1 MVGQTNPSGRGRA
14 RTGAF
19 DIANAA
25 FMICVM
31 FIVVYPVLNV
41 IAISFSNANHIA
53 RSDVTFFPRG
63 FTTEAYKYILKDKQ
77 VWMGYRNSV
86 FYAAGS
92 ALVTLLFT
100 SMFAFPLVNRDLIGR
115 KFFTIFLSITM
126 FFNGGMIPTYLLIRN
141 LHLIDNPL
149 ALILPGCV
157 GAYNVFVFRTFFQN
171 IPGELYE
178 SAKIDGAND
187 FVILFRIVLPL
198 SKALLATFGLFTII
212 GSWNSWFSGL
222 IYLKNTELYPVQL
235 ILREYLYVLD
245 MVNMQARAGMGGGAL
260 NPQLL
265 QQIAPKGVRMAMAAV
280 TMFPIMLIYP
290 FFQKYFVKGVMIGA
304 IKG

>member
-1 MVGQTNPSGRGRA
+1 MVAGIKSGRTGNRI
-14 RTGAF
+14 GAF
-19 DIANAA
+19 EIINGA

-31 FIVVYPVLNV
+31 FAVVYPVLNV
-41 IAISFSNANHIA
+41 IAISLSNANHIA
-53 RSDVTFFPRG
+53 QSDVTFFPRG
-63 FTTEAYKYILKDKQ
+63 FTTEAYGYILKDKQ
-77 VWMGYRNSV
+77 VWTGYRNSV
-86 FYAAGS
+86 LYAAGS
-92 ALVTLLFT
+92 ALVTLFFT
-100 SMFAFPLVNRDLIGR
+100 SMFAYPMVNRDLIGR

-126 FFNGGMIPTYLLIRN
+126 FFNGGMIPSYLLIRS

-149 ALILPGCV
+149 ALIIPGCV
-157 GAYNVFVFRTFFQN
+157 GAYNVFVFRTFFNN
-171 IPGELYE
+171 IPGELLE

-187 FVILFRIVLPL
+187 FTILFRIVLPL

-212 GSWNSWFSGL
+212 GSWNSWFGGL
-222 IYLKNTELYPVQL
+222 IYLKNAELYPVQL

-265 QQIAPKGVRMAMAAV
+265 QRITPKGVRMAMAVV

>member
-1 MVGQTNPSGRGRA
+1 MVAGIKPVRA
-14 RTGAF
+14 GSRIGAF
-19 DIANAA
+19 EIVNGV

-31 FIVVYPVLNV
+31 FVVVYPVLNV
-41 IAISFSNANHIA
+41 IAISLSNANHIA
-53 RSDVTFFPRG
+53 QSDVTFFPRG
-63 FTTEAYKYILKDKQ
+63 FTAEAYSYILKDKQ
-77 VWMGYRNSV
+77 VWTGYRNSI

-100 SMFAFPLVNRDLIGR
+100 SMFAYPLANRGLVGR

-126 FFNGGMIPTYLLIRN
+126 FFNGGMIPGYLLIRS

-157 GAYNVFVFRTFFQN
+157 GAYNVFVFRTFFNN
-171 IPGELYE
+171 IPGELLE

-187 FVILFRIVLPL
+187 FTILFRVVLPL
-198 SKALLATFGLFTII
+198 SRALLATFGLFTII
-212 GSWNSWFSGL
+212 GSWNSWFNGL
-222 IYLKNTELYPVQL
+222 IYLKNNELYPVQL
-235 ILREYLYVLD
+235 VLREYLYVLD

-265 QQIAPKGVRMAMAAV
+265 QRITPKGVRMAMAVV

>member
-1 MVGQTNPSGRGRA
+1 MVGQTNPGGRGKA

-77 VWMGYRNSV
+77 VWIGYRNSV
-86 FYAAGS
+86 LYAAGS

-100 SMFAFPLVNRDLIGR
+100 SMFAFPLVSKDLICR

-126 FFNGGMIPTYLLIRN
+126 FFNGGMIPTYLLIRS

-171 IPGELYE
+171 IPGELHE

>member
-1 MVGQTNPSGRGRA
+1 
-14 RTGAF
+14 
-19 DIANAA
+19 
-25 FMICVM
+25 
-31 FIVVYPVLNV
+31 
-41 IAISFSNANHIA
+41 
-53 RSDVTFFPRG
+53 
-63 FTTEAYKYILKDKQ
+63 
-77 VWMGYRNSV
+77 
-86 FYAAGS
+86 
-92 ALVTLLFT
+92 
-100 SMFAFPLVNRDLIGR
+100 MFAYPLVNRDLIGR

-126 FFNGGMIPTYLLIRN
+126 FFNGGMIPSYLLIRS

-157 GAYNVFVFRTFFQN
+157 GAYNVFVFRTFFNN
-171 IPGELYE
+171 IPGELLE

-187 FVILFRIVLPL
+187 FTILFRIVLPL
-198 SKALLATFGLFTII
+198 SRALLATFGLFTII

-222 IYLKNTELYPVQL
+222 IYLKNAEFYPVQL

-265 QQIAPKGVRMAMAAV
+265 QRITPKGVRMAMAVV

>member
-1 MVGQTNPSGRGRA
+1 MVAGIKPVRA
-14 RTGAF
+14 GNRIGAF
-19 DIANAA
+19 EIVNGA

-31 FIVVYPVLNV
+31 FVVVYPVLNV
-41 IAISFSNANHIA
+41 IAISLSNANHIA
-53 RSDVTFFPRG
+53 RNDVTFFPRG
-63 FTTEAYKYILKDKQ
+63 FTAEAYSYILKDKQ
-77 VWMGYRNSV
+77 VWTGYRNSV

-100 SMFAFPLVNRDLIGR
+100 SMFAYPLVNRDLIGR

-149 ALILPGCV
+149 ALIIPGCV
-157 GAYNVFVFRTFFQN
+157 GAYNVFVFRTFFNN
-171 IPGELYE
+171 IPGELLE

-212 GSWNSWFSGL
+212 GSWNSWFNGL

-260 NPQLL
+260 SPQLL
-265 QQIAPKGVRMAMAAV
+265 QRITPKGVRMAMAVV

>member
-1 MVGQTNPSGRGRA
+1 MVGQTNPGGRGKT

-63 FTTEAYKYILKDKQ
+63 FTAEAYKYILKDKQ

-100 SMFAFPLVNRDLIGR
+100 SMFAFPLVNKDLICR

-126 FFNGGMIPTYLLIRN
+126 FFNGGMIPTYLLIRS

-178 SAKIDGAND
+178 SAKIDGANE